1 MIIDE
6 EKLKK
11 DLIDYLY
18 AGVFLVNGG
27 ILFEIDSI
35 RKLTGEELVN
45 KAIEYGIDI
54 NKYIVVSRVLK
65 NE

>member
-18 AGVFLVNGG
+18 VGAFIVNGG

-35 RKLTGEELVN
+35 RKLAGEELVN